1 MTERKTTDF
10 HWKGEAL
17 MAREFGEVVEI
28 CTVDWSGLDEFEA
41 EHKALLAA
49 ASDLFDALEAGEALI
64 AGDLVGSEWKQ
75 ACRAFLKD
83 ARAAIAKA
91 EAAQ

>member
-17 MAREFGEVVEI
+17 MAREFG
-28 CTVDWSGLDEFEA
+28 A

-49 ASDLFDALEAGEALI
+49 SSDTYEALKSGEALI